1 MEESD
6 LIQRL
11 REGDRTAFKIL
22 FENFKSR
29 VFNTC
34 LSYVQ
39 HTEEA
44 EEITQ
49 DVFIEIHRSVGLYK
63 GESALS
69 TWIYRIS
76 VNKCLDFLRHRKRKK
91 RSGLLVSLFK
101 KDSTELQVDAPHFDH
116 PGVVLENKE
125 KAALLFKVID
135 NLPNQQKT
143 AFILSQ
149 IEDLPQKEIATIMKL
164 SEKAIESL
172 LQRAKANLRN
182 DLEIVNPGRRK
193 SITTSSKLTEL

>member
-1 MEESD
+1 MKESD

-11 REGDRTAFKIL
+11 QAGDQDTFKII
-22 FENFKSR
+22 FEEFKLR

-34 LSYVQ
+34 LSYLQ

-44 EEITQ
+44 EEVTQ
-49 DVFIEIHRSVGLYK
+49 DVFVEIYRSINHYK
-63 GESALS
+63 AEATLS

-91 RSGLLVSLFK
+91 RSGLLISLFK
-101 KDSTELQVDAPHFDH
+101 KESTELQIDTPHFHH
-116 PGVVLENKE
+116 PGVILENKE

-135 NLPNQQKT
+135 KLPDQQKT

-149 IEDLPQKEIATIMKL
+149 IEDLPQKEIAEVMKL
-164 SEKAIESL
+164 SEKAVESL
-172 LQRAKANLRN
+172 LQRAKANLRK
-182 DLEIVNPGRRK
+182 DLEIFNPNRRK
-193 SITTSSKLTEL
+193 